1 MNLVDNKT
9 LEFKLK
15 EIGMA
20 EKEAKVFLA
29 SLELGSSAVQEIAKK
44 ADINRATTYVIIE
57 KLMKKG
63 LMSSVEKGKKDFFQ
77 TEDPEKIAETFGR
90 TRGRL

>member
-1 MNLVDNKT
+1 MNLDNKT

-20 EKEAKVFLA
+20 EKEAKVFGVAGIRLKCGA
-29 SLELGSSAVQEIAKK
+29 GDSQK

-57 KLMKKG
+57 N
-63 LMSSVEKGKKDFFQ
+63 
-77 TEDPEKIAETFGR
+77 
-90 TRGRL
+90 